1 MCFGA
6 TASKSHKY
14 LAEKINKYFFQNMFT
29 LLLYKW
35 LNHVLHDLI
44 LSILSYNHQEA
55 LRPLEVFSTTLHR
68 GKKKKTLGS
77 LSY

>member
-14 LAEKINKYFFQNMFT
+14 LAEKKKFFQNMFT

-44 LSILSYNHQEA
+44 LYNHQEV

-68 GKKKKTLGS
+68 GKKKNTLGS